1 MKTQLTDL
9 NPTTR
14 RFPRSRMEAYPMDY
28 MSGIEHYKRPP
39 NKNYVVRNLSI
50 LGIIAILIAM
60 KVM

>member
-14 RFPRSRMEAYPMDY
+14 CFPRSRMEAYPLEY
-28 MSGIEHYKRPP
+28 MSGIEYYKRPP
-39 NKNYVVRNLSI
+39 NKNYVVRTLSI
-50 LGIIAILIAM
+50 LGIIAVLIAI